1 MDDDREFYS
10 LTAILALLAVIGILQ
25 SKIIRR
31 HEETIADLRCDVEFL
46 KDHTIA
52 RETEARP

>member
-1 MDDDREFYS
+1 MDERDFWGIVGCVLG
-10 LTAILALLAVIGILQ
+10 LTAIALLHARLIAILADQ
-25 SKIIRR
+25 AA
-31 HEETIADLRCDVEFL
+31 ETRADVEFL

>member
-1 MDDDREFYS
+1 MDERDFWGIVGCVLG
-10 LTAILALLAVIGILQ
+10 LTAIALLHARLIAVLADQ
-25 SKIIRR
+25 AA
-31 HEETIADLRCDVEFL
+31 ETRADVEFL